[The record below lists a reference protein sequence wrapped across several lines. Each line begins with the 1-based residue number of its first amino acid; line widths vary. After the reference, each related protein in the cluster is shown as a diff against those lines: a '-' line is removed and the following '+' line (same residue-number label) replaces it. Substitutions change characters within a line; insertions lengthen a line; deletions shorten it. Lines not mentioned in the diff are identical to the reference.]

1 MLSRGA
7 RAQIEAEI
15 ESFTTVQTVVVV
27 FLSGQGCLADA
38 ADVLGCFRP

>member
-15 ESFTTVQTVVVV
+15 ERLEDARKICNDDGIRKVIESFACR
-27 FLSGQGCLADA
+27 SG
-38 ADVLGCFRP
+38 